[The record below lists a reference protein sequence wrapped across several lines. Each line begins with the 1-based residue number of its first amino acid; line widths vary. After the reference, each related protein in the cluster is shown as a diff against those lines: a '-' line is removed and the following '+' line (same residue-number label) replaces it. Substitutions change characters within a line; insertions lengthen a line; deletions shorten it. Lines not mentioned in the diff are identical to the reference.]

1 MFANVRLMGALGALL
16 TAAIGG
22 TVGVLSG
29 SPSLPGGGDRPVEL
43 RSTAQPMETTMKSP
57 IVATTDPRPFDACE
71 DIPFDVVQRVGLGF
85 TPPEHEDGLRCH
97 FDAGNYQVAVE
108 PIIWRTYEASLPA
121 DAVETTIAGHRAAQ
135 YWVLKPTY
143 HNSYWFYSCMVVF
156 KTSYG
161 VLQQALYYSTVY
173 SDPEVDCMQTN
184 LQRANDL
191 APYYKF

>member
-1 MFANVRLMGALGALL
+1 VFASVRLIGALGALV
-16 TAAIGG
+16 TAVMGG
-22 TVGVLSG
+22 TVGWQG
-29 SPSLPGGGDRPVEL
+29 APATPTGGGPVEL
-43 RSTAQPMETTMKSP
+43 RSTGEPMETTMKSP

-71 DIPFDVVQRVGLGF
+71 DIPFDVIQRLGLAF

-108 PIIWRTYEASLPA
+108 PIVWRTYQETLPA

-143 HNSYWFYSCMVVF
+143 HNSYWFFSCMVVF

-161 VLQQALYYSTVY
+161 VIQQALYFSTVY
-173 SDPEVDCMQTN
+173 SNSDVDCMSTN

-191 APYYKF
+191 APFYKF